1 MKKELAPVWFKAYR
15 KKVFG
20 MYMAATALLFVI
32 FYSYPEKVERRNDPH
47 RIENIKS
54 VLQLEDLDFVKMVD
68 ELKI

>member
-15 KKVFG
+15 KQVFG
-20 MYMAATALLFVI
+20 IYMAATALLFVI